1 MHLLT
6 RSLFLCAF
14 FTGGLALAQA
24 APTPDRAASCVAALK
39 VRAEPLAQRLRQGD
53 AAVEAELLPVVTDSF
68 AFIGSSYKQGIESA
82 KATEMMKAAEA
93 RQAQLPP
100 AELAKIQD
108 GCQVEG
114 RQLLAQASAVERMFV
129 NRAARNRIE
138 KYKRTQ

>member
-1 MHLLT
+1 MHLT
-6 RSLFLCAF
+6 RSLFLCALLA
-14 FTGGLALAQA
+14 GGLALAQA
-24 APTPDRAASCVAALK
+24 EPSPDRSASCVAALK

-68 AFIGSSYKQGIESA
+68 AFIGSSYKQGIESG

-108 GCQVEG
+108 GCQLEG
-114 RQLLAQASAVERMFV
+114 KQLLAQASAFERMFI
-129 NRAARNRIE
+129 NRAARNRID